1 VLPKP
6 AASISKGIWVDTM
19 NTQTNGT
26 VPSVTQHY
34 KLPFNLRRYVRA
46 NSATIGIL
54 GVFLTLWLIFIIS
67 APNTF
72 LSPQI
77 YSAFMTSTPFFAIM
91 AIPLTIVVIA
101 KEIDLSFPSIM
112 AMGMVAF
119 SFTYKGTAFIG
130 DTTVSTT
137 TRVGLA
143 IIAALLAGSIIGW
156 LNGIIIVKVGIPS
169 LVVTIGTQFFWR
181 GAVLV
186 LTSGTNFP
194 IEYIKQT
201 FFYPLFVGKIGG
213 FLPMQMVWLV
223 VITILG
229 WVLLNRHRFGAH
241 IYLTGD
247 NINSAELMGV
257 NTGRVRIQAFMLV
270 GLVSAFAGLIASFY
284 IAYFWPN
291 MGSGYLLNTLAA
303 VFLGGTSV
311 FGGTGTILG
320 TFLGTFIIG
329 SIDAATVA
337 VGLTGFLTQ
346 LIYGF
351 IIVLSVIMHTYLRK
365 RGE

>member
-1 VLPKP
+1 MLQKRV
-6 AASISKGIWVDTM
+6 ASISETKRMETM
-19 NTQTNGT
+19 DSQKNATATA
-26 VPSVTQHY
+26 PEVTEHY
-34 KLPFNLRRYVRA
+34 KVPFNLRRAIRA
-46 NSATIGIL
+46 NSAQLGIF
-54 GVFLTLWLIFIIS
+54 GVFLGLWLIFIIA
-67 APNTF
+67 APKTF

-77 YSAFMTSTPFFAIM
+77 YSAFMTSIPFFAIM

-112 AMGMVAF
+112 AMGMVGF
-119 SFTYKGTAFIG
+119 SFAYDATASISNAN
-130 DTTVSTT
+130 V
-137 TRVGLA
+137 RVGLA
-143 IIAALLAGSIIGW
+143 ILAALVVGTLIGW
-156 LNGIIIVKVGIPS
+156 INGIIVVKVGIPS

-186 LTSGTNFP
+186 LTQGANFSLG
-194 IEYIKQT
+194 YIKPT
-201 FFYPLFVGKIGG
+201 IWYPLLVGKIGQY
-213 FLPMQMVWLV
+213 LSMQMVWLI

-257 NTGRVRIQAFMLV
+257 NTGRTRIRAFMLV
-270 GLVSAFAGLIASFY
+270 GLISAFAGVIASFFV
-284 IAYFWPN
+284 AYFWPSL
-291 MGSGYLLNTLAA
+291 GDGYLLSTLAS

-311 FGGTGTILG
+311 FGGIGTILG
-320 TFLGTFIIG
+320 TFLGSFIIG
-329 SIDAATVA
+329 SIQAATVA
-337 VGLTGFLTQ
+337 VGLTGYWTN